1 MEKKINVAIYSGII
15 PAPNFI
21 ENLIK
26 LIGDKNINIY
36 LFGNGGSVKYKNSN
50 IKTFFTPQGK
60 LKIICFVFFQ
70 LLRLFIFYPKKLYK
84 LIRNYK
90 VFTKS
95 GSIFISLSKILPV
108 LNYTPDIFHIQWAKS
123 LPFWFFLKEIY
134 GVKIVLSLR
143 GSHINY
149 SAFANDSLAKNYNI
163 LFPNVDRM
171 HAVSKKILLKAEKY
185 GASRDKTDIIYSSL
199 DLGLLKTYKKNNS
212 KPHRP
217 FRFLSVGR
225 FHWVKGYQYSI
236 SAFANLKKINKDIH
250 YIIITNNSIS
260 EEILYQI
267 DDLSLKNNIEIIHPD
282 SQDKVY
288 EIMRQSDCLVLP
300 SVQEGISNVVLESM
314 AIGLPVIS
322 SDCGGM
328 KEIINYGR
336 NGFYFP
342 SRDSVAL
349 EKLLLKVM
357 NLGIEERERIISE
370 GEKFINQN
378 LNMTLI
384 KSQFHDFYKKTT
396 EIGI

>member
-26 LIGDKNINIY
+26 LIGDEKINIY

-50 IKTFFTPQGK
+50 IRIFFTPQGK

-70 LLRLFIFYPKKLYK
+70 LLRLFISHPKKLYK

-108 LNYTPDIFHIQWAKS
+108 LNHTPDIFHIQWAKS

-250 YIIITNNSIS
+250 YLIITNNSIS

-267 DDLSLKNNIEIIHPD
+267 DELSLKNNIEIVHPD

-288 EIMRQSDCLVLP
+288 EIMRQSDCLILP

-357 NLGIEERERIISE
+357 NLGIEERERIIRE
-370 GEKFINQN
+370 GEKFINRN
-378 LNMTLI
+378 LNTTLI
-384 KSQFHDFYKKTT
+384 KSQFHDFYKKTM

>member
-26 LIGDKNINIY
+26 LIGDEKINIY
-36 LFGNGGSVKYKNSN
+36 LFGNGGPVKYKNSN
-50 IKTFFTPQGK
+50 IKIFFTPQGK

-70 LLRLFIFYPKKLYK
+70 LLRLFIFYPKKFYK

-108 LNYTPDIFHIQWAKS
+108 LNHTPDIFHIQWAKS

-149 SAFANDSLAKNYNI
+149 SAYANDSLAKNYNI
-163 LFPNVDRM
+163 LFPKVDRM

-185 GASRDKTDIIYSSL
+185 GGSRDKTDIIYSSL
-199 DLGLLKTYKKNNS
+199 DLGLLKTFKKNNS
-212 KPHRP
+212 KPSRP

-250 YIIITNNSIS
+250 YLIITNNRIS

-267 DDLSLKNNIEIIHPD
+267 DELSLNNNIEIIHPD
-282 SQDKVY
+282 SQEKVY
-288 EIMRQSDCLVLP
+288 KIMRQSDCLILP

-342 SRDSVAL
+342 SRDSLAL

-357 NLGIEERERIISE
+357 NLGIEERERIIIE
-370 GEKFINQN
+370 GEKFNNQN
-378 LNMTLI
+378 LNPNLI
-384 KSQFHDFYKKTT
+384 KSQFHDFYKKTM

>member
-26 LIGDKNINIY
+26 LIGDEKINIY
-36 LFGNGGSVKYKNSN
+36 LFGNGGPVKYKNSN
-50 IKTFFTPQGK
+50 IKIFFTPQGK

-70 LLRLFIFYPKKLYK
+70 LLRLFIFYPKKFYK

-108 LNYTPDIFHIQWAKS
+108 LNHTPDIFHIQWAKS

-149 SAFANDSLAKNYNI
+149 SAYANDFLAKNYNI

-185 GASRDKTDIIYSSL
+185 GGSRDKTDIIYSSL

-212 KPHRP
+212 KPNRP

-250 YIIITNNSIS
+250 YLIITNNRIS

-267 DDLSLKNNIEIIHPD
+267 DELSLNNNIEIIHPD
-282 SQDKVY
+282 SQEKVY
-288 EIMRQSDCLVLP
+288 KIMRQSDCLILP

-357 NLGIEERERIISE
+357 NLGIEERERIIRE

-378 LNMTLI
+378 LNPNLI
-384 KSQFHDFYKKTT
+384 KSQFHDFYQKTM

>member
-26 LIGDKNINIY
+26 LIGDEKINIY
-36 LFGNGGSVKYKNSN
+36 LFGNGRSVRYKNSN
-50 IKTFFTPQGK
+50 IRIFFTPQGK

-95 GSIFISLSKILPV
+95 GSIFKSLSKILPV
-108 LNYTPDIFHIQWAKS
+108 LNHTPDIFHIQWAKS

-149 SAFANDSLAKNYNI
+149 SAFANDSLAKSYNI

-212 KPHRP
+212 KPHKP

-250 YIIITNNSIS
+250 YLIITNNSIS

-267 DDLSLKNNIEIIHPD
+267 DELSLKNNIEIVHPD
-282 SQDKVY
+282 SQDEVY
-288 EIMRQSDCLVLP
+288 EIMRQSDCLILP

-357 NLGIEERERIISE
+357 NLGIEERERIIRE

-378 LNMTLI
+378 LNTTLI

>member
-26 LIGDKNINIY
+26 LIVDEKINIY
-36 LFGNGGSVKYKNSN
+36 LFGNGNSVNYKNSN

-60 LKIICFVFFQ
+60 LNIIFFVFFQ
-70 LLRLFIFYPKKLYK
+70 LFRLFIYYPKKLYK
-84 LIRNYK
+84 LVQNYK
-90 VFTKS
+90 VFSKS
-95 GSIFISLSKILPV
+95 GSIFKSLSKILPV
-108 LNYTPDIFHIQWAKS
+108 LNHTPDIFHIQWAKS
-123 LPFWFFLKEIY
+123 LPFWFFLKDIY

-149 SAFANDSLAKNYNI
+149 SPYANYALTRNYNI
-163 LFPNVDRM
+163 LFPKVDRM
-171 HAVSKKILLKAEKY
+171 HAVSKKISFKAGKL
-185 GASRDKTDIIYSSL
+185 GANRNKTDIIYSAL
-199 DLGLLKTYKKNNS
+199 DLDLLKTYKKNNYE
-212 KPHRP
+212 PHTP

-236 SAFANLKKINKDIH
+236 SAFAKLKKIDRNIH
-250 YIIITNNSIS
+250 YSIVTKNCIS
-260 EEILYQI
+260 EEILFQI
-267 DDLSLKNNIEIIHPD
+267 DELSLNNNIEIVYPD
-282 SQDKVY
+282 SQENVY
-288 EIMRQSDCLVLP
+288 KIMRESDCLILP

-342 SRDSVAL
+342 VRDSIAL

-357 NLGIEERERIISE
+357 NLGIKERGRIIRQ
-370 GEKFINQN
+370 GEEYINQN
-378 LNMTLI
+378 FNSKLI
-384 KSQFHDFYKKTT
+384 KSQFHNFYKKTM
-396 EIGI
+396 EIRF